1 MLVMK
6 KSLFYAVLL
15 IIVSFLF
22 VQCKKDDNSSTPS
35 GSTYSIVYQ
44 KSDTYAYYNA
54 RSLKSAIL
62 SDASLTYSLK
72 PDQDSQTNYEI
83 ILGKS
88 SRDEVKDVASLISG
102 NGYAIKKVGKK
113 LVIYGTDDNYLA
125 LALYV
130 FDKNVLKNSQLTGK
144 GFLYLD
150 KVEDVVVSNQNIKFN
165 LNYVVKNN
173 LDVMTSLTYICNC
186 PADGSYY
193 VGQGSCTD
201 GDNVYFVIRN
211 NTDNGSIVYKYSG
224 SSFQQLAKTDVFDG
238 GHSNDMTYDSKNG
251 RVICI
256 SGGTSAALKYTV
268 SYIDPSTMK
277 VTTPVTISTG
287 VTALTY
293 NASKN
298 QYAGRYGSSLY
309 IMDENFNTIKTGTRT
324 DGSSLTSQGMGSD
337 DDYFYFPMSGS
348 TNEILVYDWATVKYI
363 RTFTI
368 STSQESE
375 SMFKM
380 KDDYYLNFY
389 KSGKGSDLYRL
400 DLTLFYNPS

>member
-1 MLVMK
+1 MK

-144 GFLYLD
+144 EFLYID
-150 KVEDVVVSNQNIKFN
+150 KVEDVVVSNLNI
-165 LNYVVKNN
+165 
-173 LDVMTSLTYICNC
+173 
-186 PADGSYY
+186 
-193 VGQGSCTD
+193 
-201 GDNVYFVIRN
+201 
-211 NTDNGSIVYKYSG
+211 
-224 SSFQQLAKTDVFDG
+224 
-238 GHSNDMTYDSKNG
+238 
-251 RVICI
+251 
-256 SGGTSAALKYTV
+256 
-268 SYIDPSTMK
+268 
-277 VTTPVTISTG
+277 
-287 VTALTY
+287 
-293 NASKN
+293 
-298 QYAGRYGSSLY
+298 RY
-309 IMDENFNTIKTGTRT
+309 NFN
-324 DGSSLTSQGMGSD
+324 
-337 DDYFYFPMSGS
+337 
-348 TNEILVYDWATVKYI
+348 
-363 RTFTI
+363 
-368 STSQESE
+368 
-375 SMFKM
+375 
-380 KDDYYLNFY
+380 
-389 KSGKGSDLYRL
+389 
-400 DLTLFYNPS
+400 